1 MKFIQL
7 TNAADAHRG
16 RPIAIRDD
24 LVHTVH
30 TDEVMDTVG
39 QMKSVTYIYCPPHG
53 TWEVTESFEEVMRQI
68 QDEPKTRSAKRQI
81 L

>member
-1 MKFIQL
+1 MKFIKL
-7 TNAADAHRG
+7 TNSAEAHHG

-24 LVHTVH
+24 LIYTVH

-39 QMKSVTYIYCPPHG
+39 QTRRVTYIYCPPHG
-53 TWEVTESFEEVMRQI
+53 TWEVKESFDEVMRQI
-68 QDEPKTRSAKRQI
+68 NDEPKPRSAKRQI